1 MRPLIYFLK
10 SEPVSVG
17 TLGESVIPHAYAE
30 RVRRVEGKLRAENI
44 QVPIIEW
51 DDRER
56 RMRGR
61 MLSERSFSGLAYRLT
76 QPEWFLR
83 DGVADDCGIRAAATD
98 IERWFRLT
106 PLGGLC
112 RQPEVARALAQD
124 RLAATLAPLLALPD
138 LLENEDRLLEKW
150 EIERPEAAA
159 EARISVTAEIAGDL
173 PHEARTL
180 RARIRS
186 AALRRIDAAAVGRE
200 VFLPCPEFFGEPY
213 LDFPLSSDFTL
224 KAGAVRMAHAWPKPD
239 TEALSRDW
247 RGREELVRAV
257 EGRLCPLLPPTGPID
272 GQTLDEAIKSWLAV
286 APLREFE
293 ARSPLPLFP
302 CETVYPEGYVP
313 PGYRVRIRP
322 ETMRSLGG
330 SYLTL
335 AAARLSPY
343 IAEPFH
349 TLCEARRDLL
359 DAWTEDPMALAKMKW
374 GPAASALSGIRS
386 AVKPCQE

>member
-10 SEPVSVG
+10 SEPVSAG
-17 TLGESVIPHAYAE
+17 QLGESVIPHAYAE
-30 RVRRVEGKLRAENI
+30 RVRRVEGKLLAENI
-44 QVPIIEW
+44 QVPIVE
-51 DDRER
+51 RES

-61 MLSERSFSGLAYRLT
+61 TLSERSFSGLAYRLP

-83 DGVADDCGIRAAATD
+83 DGKADDGSGRSAAPD
-98 IERWFRLT
+98 IERWLRLT
-106 PLGGLC
+106 PLGRLC
-112 RQPEVARALAQD
+112 RQPEIARALAQD

-138 LLENEDRLLEKW
+138 LLQNEDRLLEKW

-159 EARISVTAEIAGDL
+159 EARASVTAKSDCDRL
-173 PHEARTL
+173 PEARTV
-180 RARIRS
+180 RARIRL

-200 VFLPCPEFFGEPY
+200 VFLPCPAFFGEPY
-213 LDFPLSSDFTL
+213 LDFPLASGFTL
-224 KAGAVRMAHAWPKPD
+224 KAGVVRMAHAWPKPD

-257 EGRLCPLLPPTGPID
+257 ESRLYPLLPPTGPID
-272 GQTLDEAIKSWLAV
+272 GQALNEAVKAWLAV

-293 ARSPLPLFP
+293 ARSQLPLFP

-322 ETMRSLGG
+322 ETVRSLGG

-349 TLCEARRDLL
+349 ALCEARKDLL
-359 DAWTEDPMALAKMKW
+359 DAWSEDPMALAKIKW
-374 GPAASALSGIRS
+374 GTAASALSGIRS
-386 AVKPCQE
+386 ATETCQE